1 MHSQIT
7 LLLPLGPKNTHTQK
21 TPKPSPITTPEN
33 PFIKIFTLR
42 VINVCL
48 RQQKYQKK
56 KKNKQKRKQEKQQ
69 SEMIGYYLKS
79 RWYQS
84 TTNSCGR
91 KHEITGSVIKGFVVV
106 VPVEKTSQTYYS
118 TNSRSCSCSC
128 SSSPPGSRSCP
139 WSCSS
144 FPSSLSS
151 SSSSAS
157 FLVLLLRL
165 LRLVFVVVLLL
176 LLLRLL
182 WLAHKSFTG

>member
-1 MHSQIT
+1 MKMPSQIT
-7 LLLPLGPKNTHTQK
+7 LLLLLAPKNTRTQN
-21 TPKPSPITTPEN
+21 PQIITNNHSSKSLHQNLHFVSLFSTTE
-33 PFIKIFTLR
+33 I
-42 VINVCL
+42 
-48 RQQKYQKK
+48 QK

-91 KHEITGSVIKGFVVV
+91 KHEITGCVIKGFVVV

-118 TNSRSCSCSC
+118 TNSRSCSSSC
-128 SSSPPGSRSCP
+128 SSPPGSRSCP

-144 FPSSLSS
+144 FSSSLSS
-151 SSSSAS
+151 SSAF

-165 LRLVFVVVLLL
+165 VVVLLL
-176 LLLRLL
+176 LLLLPLL
-182 WLAHKSFTG
+182 WLAHKKLHWVVFFFSVIV

>member
-1 MHSQIT
+1 MPSQIT
-7 LLLPLGPKNTHTQK
+7 LLLPLAPKHTYK
-21 TPKPSPITTPEN
+21 TPKPSPIITPEN
-33 PFIKIFTLR
+33 PSIKIFTLR

-48 RQQKYQKK
+48 RKQKYKK
-56 KKNKQKRKQEKQQ
+56 IKQKRKQEKQQ

-91 KHEITGSVIKGFVVV
+91 KHEITGCVIKGFVVV

-128 SSSPPGSRSCP
+128 SSPPGSRSCP

-144 FPSSLSS
+144 FSSSLSS
-151 SSSSAS
+151 SSAF
-157 FLVLLLRL
+157 FLVLLLR
-165 LRLVFVVVLLL
+165 VVVVLLL
-176 LLLRLL
+176 LLLLPLL
-182 WLAHKSFTG
+182 WLAHKKLHWVVFSSV